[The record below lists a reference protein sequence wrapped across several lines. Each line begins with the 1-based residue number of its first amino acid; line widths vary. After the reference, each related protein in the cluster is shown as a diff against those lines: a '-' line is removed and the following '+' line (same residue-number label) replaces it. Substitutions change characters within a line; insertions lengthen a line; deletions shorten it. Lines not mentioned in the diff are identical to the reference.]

1 MIRTLL
7 VQLAGLSLVLASSAA
22 LACGQVGQCELSQ
35 PGGKTTVRGYGYG
48 FEGGDR
54 PVTLVWTA
62 DGTVAGKAQINS
74 DGDFQVEI
82 TVPDTP
88 GFHKLL
94 VRSGDA
100 DPIPVSVTI
109 PVAVSPPHRRL
120 INWATSALPS
130 STISWTIGLLG
141 LFLAALLGGLA
152 ADSRRPYNAKLPV

>member
-22 LACGQVGQCELSQ
+22 LACGQVGPCELSQ

-48 FEGGDR
+48 FVGGDR

-62 DGTVAGKAQINS
+62 DGTVAGKTQINS

-88 GFHKLL
+88 GNHKLL

-100 DPIPVSVTI
+100 DPTPVSVTI
-109 PVAVSPPHRRL
+109 PVAVPPPHLRL

-130 STISWTIGLLG
+130 STTSWTIGLLG
-141 LFLAALLGGLA
+141 LLLAALLGGLA
-152 ADSRRPYNAKLPV
+152 ADSRRRYNAKLPV